1 LSYTTQIL
9 KYIENSKTQSN
20 FVLLPLS
27 VSIGVKETI
36 KLSLCII
43 RYNLIHS
50 EVFRVSDVTVVLL
63 GAGSS
68 SRFKSEVKKQWLY
81 SGEIPLWL
89 HVAERFEAMEAF
101 AKIIVV
107 SSREDISMMQHFADY
122 DFVEGGESRQASL
135 KQALEHVETPYVLVS
150 DIARCCVPE
159 TMIFRI
165 LAAKEK
171 GSCIVPVL
179 PVTDTLYL
187 GETPL
192 DREQVKRIQTP
203 QLSVTKTLKKALQT
217 KKLFTDDSSAVAS
230 MGEHV
235 HFVEGSH
242 EAHKLTTLTDL
253 QKLPCIQ
260 PPSHRTLTGFGIDI
274 HPFEEGKKMFLCGV
288 EIDVGYGFKAHSDG
302 DVAIHALIDALLGAA
317 GMGDIGELYPDT
329 EAKYAGVDSTQLLRD
344 TVRKIKMY
352 GYEIG
357 NVDMTILA
365 QTPRLLAY
373 KHTMQKRIATLLGIR
388 THLVNIKATT
398 AEKLGFVGRK
408 EGVTVH
414 AVATMHYFNWKT
426 L

>member
-1 LSYTTQIL
+1 MSYTTQIL
-9 KYIENSKTQSN
+9 KYIENDKNKSY
-20 FVLLPLS
+20 FVLFTIF
-27 VSIGVKETI
+27 VSIGIKETI

-68 SRFKSEVKKQWLY
+68 SRFESKVKKQWLY
-81 SGEIPLWL
+81 SGETPLWL
-89 HVAERFEAMEAF
+89 HVAERFEAMKRF
-101 AKIIVV
+101 AKIIIV
-107 SSREDISMMQHFADY
+107 SSREDISMMRHFADY
-122 DFVEGGESRQASL
+122 DFVQGGESRQASL
-135 KQALEHVETPYVLVS
+135 KNALDSVETPYVLVS

-159 TMIFRI
+159 TMIARI
-165 LAAKEK
+165 LEAKQK
-171 GSCIVPVL
+171 ASCIVPVL

-187 GETPL
+187 EENPL
-192 DREQVKRIQTP
+192 DRERVKIIQTP

-217 KKLFTDDSSAVAS
+217 KKLFTDDSSAITF
-230 MGEHV
+230 MGEKI
-235 HFVEGSH
+235 HFVQGSH

-253 QKLPCIQ
+253 LKLPCIQ

-274 HPFEEGKKMFLCGV
+274 HPFEDGKKMFLCGV
-288 EIDVGYGFKAHSDG
+288 EIDVDYGFKAHSDG

-329 EAKYAGVDSTQLLRD
+329 QAQYAGVDSTQLLSD
-344 TVRKIKMY
+344 TVKRVKMY

-357 NVDMTILA
+357 NIDMTILA